1 MKALLRAV
9 LALSFASLAAWS
21 QSSTST
27 VHGSVH
33 DASDA
38 AIPNASVT
46 LTDTATGVDRKTVS
60 NDAGLFVFPGV
71 TPGPYRVTIES
82 PGMQR
87 FEGDLTV
94 QVQVQAE
101 VNAVLKI
108 GQANT
113 AVQVVD
119 VTPIV
124 NTDSAT
130 LGHVLETE
138 RIQQLPVNGRGYQNL
153 LVTTPGVTWSSQ
165 GFGIGALVQGYGLRP
180 GTTTLTFDGASQNE
194 VWEGW
199 DVARTPDLDTIQEM
213 QVETN
218 NSSAKFTRPT
228 TIVMSSKSGTNQL
241 HGSLFY
247 TNRNS
252 GYGVARQRQDTFL
265 KAPYL
270 NRNEW
275 GESVGG
281 PVILPKIYNGHNR
294 TFFFFSW
301 EDIRNLQYTTSQQS
315 FPTVAMRNGDFR
327 GLTDNL
333 GRPYNIYDP
342 MTTGANSSRQIIS
355 CDGVLNVICPSRES
369 PVAKYLYSI
378 TPVPNLPNVNPL
390 IGQNWVGQIPR
401 TLNQSTKTIRID
413 HRFSEKDLLYGRYS
427 YGRHHESYQSG
438 GPEMLN
444 GISGVDQRWWPDWS
458 LALNEV
464 HMFSPTLTNEL
475 LISGTRDFQQRG
487 SGDFQTDYASKTL
500 GLPNPFG
507 GKNWPGIT
515 NTDLPYGSSS
525 GNSVYSFGGEYFYLI
540 TNAFVFQDNAT
551 KTVGKHEFQFGFQF
565 RDEFVPK
572 SVLPTSGPFDF
583 NTLATALYDPSSTAS
598 NPQALPLTGLNVA
611 NMYLGSMDYGATFA
625 RQWVYMTRK
634 ESAVY
639 FQDNWK
645 PTDRLTVNLGLRW
658 EYRTPIADRQNA
670 LMGFDLSKR
679 SYVLGT
685 SVGRFEQLGDTLPSL
700 VSTLQGFGGAVE
712 TNQQAGL
719 PSTLVHSNFSN
730 FGPRLGFAY
739 KAGSGRKSFVIRG
752 GYRISY
758 YTEPLESYF
767 NTQQSGALV
776 SAQFL
781 NSVSNTALSPDGLPN
796 YGLRSTQQY
805 VAGVNTP
812 NSIINVND
820 TRLITPGFS
829 AYFLDPNT
837 ADPRVQDWNL
847 TIEKEVM
854 PNTIVRAS
862 YEGNHVS
869 RIMQRIDYN
878 DSTPSYIWYA
888 TQQKALPTGLYSA
901 VGTTPWGNQAYGGV
915 YEYSPIGFS
924 NYNGV
929 NLEFERRFN
938 SGLAMQ
944 AFWSVANSFAEN
956 TSGSGSTTSVPTL
969 NTFLP
974 GSVPTNMS
982 ALDKFLNYQRYTVVP
997 HQQIRWNWVWELP
1010 VGKGKRLLG
1019 GANGLLDTVIGG
1031 WQVAGTGQWR
1041 TNYSTLPATSSD
1053 FFPNGTPLQVYGYQ
1067 YPVQDCRTGICLPS
1081 YLYYNGYISPAQINE
1096 KNAAGQCIGVCGVP
1110 SNYKPAASPILQ
1122 YGAKAAPN
1130 APAGTNLAQYYD
1142 TNTVWVPLSNGTV
1155 QRTTYNNNL
1164 NPWRNQYVNGPNQW
1178 FLDASL
1184 FKTFQIRERVR
1195 FRLQVDVFN
1204 VLNNPNNP
1212 ITLTNDG
1219 LLSTRN
1225 SGSPARVM
1233 QLSGHINW

>member
-1 MKALLRAV
+1 
-9 LALSFASLAAWS
+9 
-21 QSSTST
+21 
-27 VHGSVH
+27 
-33 DASDA
+33 
-38 AIPNASVT
+38 
-46 LTDTATGVDRKTVS
+46 
-60 NDAGLFVFPGV
+60 
-71 TPGPYRVTIES
+71 
-82 PGMQR
+82 
-87 FEGDLTV
+87 
-94 QVQVQAE
+94 
-101 VNAVLKI
+101 
-108 GQANT
+108 
-113 AVQVVD
+113 
-119 VTPIV
+119 
-124 NTDSAT
+124 
-130 LGHVLETE
+130 VLETE

-153 LVTTPGVTWSSQ
+153 LVTTPAVTWRSQ

-180 GTTTLTFDGASQNE
+180 GTTALTFDGASQNE

-228 TIVMSSKSGTNQL
+228 TIVMSSKSGTNQF

-252 GYGVARQRQDTFL
+252 GYGVARQRQDTFT

-275 GESVGG
+275 GESIGG
-281 PVILPKIYNGHNR
+281 PVIIPKLYDGHNK

-301 EDIRNLQYTTSQQS
+301 EDIRNLQYSTSQQS

-327 GLTDNL
+327 GITDAI
-333 GRPYNIYDP
+333 GRPYNFYDP
-342 MTTGANSSRQIIS
+342 MTTGGDNSRQIIS
-355 CDGVLNVICPSRES
+355 CNGVQNVICPSRES
-369 PVAKYLYSI
+369 PVAKYLFGI

-401 TLNQSTKTIRID
+401 TLDQSVKTIRID
-413 HRFSEKDLLYGRYS
+413 HRFSDKDLLYGRYS

-458 LALNEV
+458 LAINEV
-464 HMFSPTLTNEL
+464 HTFSPTLTNEL

-487 SGDFQTDYASKTL
+487 SGDFQTDYASSLL

-507 GKNWPGIT
+507 GRNWPTIT
-515 NTDLPYGSSS
+515 NTQLPLTQSGST
-525 GNSVYSFGGEYFYLI
+525 GYTFGGEYFYLI

-551 KTVGKHEFQFGFQF
+551 KTRGKHEFQFGFQF
-565 RDEFVPK
+565 RDELVPK
-572 SVLPTSGPFDF
+572 SVLPTSGPYDFD
-583 NTLATALYDPSSTAS
+583 TLATALYDPGSTAS

-611 NMYLGSMDYGATFA
+611 NMYLGSMNYGTTFA
-625 RQWVYMTRK
+625 RQWVYFTRK
-634 ESAVY
+634 ESALY

-645 PTDRLTVNLGLRW
+645 PTDRLTLNLGLRW
-658 EYRTPIADRQNA
+658 EYRTPLADRQSA
-670 LMGFDLSKR
+670 LMGFDLNKR
-679 SYVLGT
+679 AYVLGT
-685 SVGRFEQLGDTLPSL
+685 SVERFEQLGDTLPSL
-700 VSTLQGFGGAVE
+700 VSQLQSYGGAVE
-712 TNQQAGL
+712 TYKEAGL
-719 PSTLVHSNFSN
+719 PSTLVHNNYSN

-739 KAGSGRKSFVIRG
+739 RAGSGRKSFVIRG

-767 NTQQSGALV
+767 DAQQQGALV
-776 SAQFL
+776 SATFK
-781 NSVSNTALSPDGLPN
+781 NSVSDAALTPDGLPN

-820 TRLITPGFS
+820 TRLITPGFE
-829 AYFLDPNT
+829 ADFLDPNT

-862 YEGNHVS
+862 YTGNHVS
-869 RIMQRIDYN
+869 RIMQRIGYN
-878 DSTPSYIWYA
+878 DATPSYIWYA
-888 TQQKALPTGLYSA
+888 TQQQPLPTGLYSA
-901 VGTTPWGNQAYGGV
+901 VGTRPWGNQAYGNV
-915 YEYSPIGFS
+915 YGFSPIGFS

-938 SGLAMQ
+938 NGLALQ
-944 AFWSVANSFAEN
+944 AFYSVANSFAEN
-956 TSGSGSTTSVPTL
+956 TQGSGSTTAVPTL

-974 GSVPTNMS
+974 GAVPTDLAARN
-982 ALDKFLNYQRYTVVP
+982 KFLNYQRYTPVP
-997 HQQIRWNWVWELP
+997 HQQIRWNWLWELP
-1010 VGKGKRLLG
+1010 IGKGKPLFG
-1019 GANGLLDTVIGG
+1019 GAHGFVNQAIGG
-1031 WQVAGTGQWR
+1031 WQVAGTGQW
-1041 TNYSTLPATSSD
+1041 TTTYSTLPSTSND
-1053 FFPNGTPLQVYGYQ
+1053 YFPNGTPLEVYGDK
-1067 YPVQDCRTGICLPS
+1067 YPVQDCRTGICLPA
-1081 YLYYNGYISPAQINE
+1081 YLYYNGYISPSQINE

-1110 SNYKPAASPILQ
+1110 DNYKPAASPILP
-1122 YGAKAAPN
+1122 YGATSAPN
-1130 APAGTNLAQYYD
+1130 APAGTKLSQYYD

-1164 NPWRNQYVNGPNQW
+1164 NAWRNQYLNGPNQW

-1184 FKTFQIRERVR
+1184 FKTFQVTERVR
-1195 FRLQVDVFN
+1195 FRVNVDFFN

-1212 ITLTNDG
+1212 IILTKDG

-1233 QLSGHINW
+1233 QLSGRINW